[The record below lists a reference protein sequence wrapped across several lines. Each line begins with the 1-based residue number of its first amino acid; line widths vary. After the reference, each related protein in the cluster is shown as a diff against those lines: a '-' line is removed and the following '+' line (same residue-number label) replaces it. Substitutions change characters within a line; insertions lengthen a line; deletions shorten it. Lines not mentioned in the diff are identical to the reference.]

1 MIINTDIFKEE
12 QPEITLTKDG
22 KPRKRRPKKSIQYFT
37 LETQQAILDYRIEK
51 SQAKRNEIFNERIY
65 YAFYKLAE
73 NIIHT
78 FKFYY
83 TEVDNIDEL
92 KHEVIA
98 FLLEKLHLYDESK
111 GKAYSYFGTIA
122 KRYLIVYNNNNYK
135 RLKDKAAVEEVDE
148 DKTITNNLILNQK
161 DDLEDTSFIDLF
173 IKHIDENLLEIFPK
187 DQDARVGDAI
197 LELFKRRENID
208 IFNKKMLFIYIKEIT
223 DAPTPVITKVIKVLK
238 GIYREMLNK
247 YLEEGSEI
255 NIFAP

>member
-1 MIINTDIFKEE
+1 MVEDIFKTEE
-12 QPEITLTKDG
+12 TEVTYTKDG
-22 KPRKRRPKKSIQYFT
+22 KVRKRRPKKSIDYFT
-37 LETQQAILDYRIEK
+37 LETQQAILEYRGET
-51 SQAKRNEIFNERIY
+51 SVVKRNQIFNEKIY

-98 FLLEKLHLYDESK
+98 FLLEKLHLYDQSK

-135 RLKDKAAVEEVDE
+135 RLKGKAPVEDVET
-148 DKTITNNLILNQK
+148 DKTITNELLLSRP
-161 DDLEDTSFIDLF
+161 DDLETTSFIDLF
-173 IKHIDENLLEIFPK
+173 IQKIDDELLELFPK
-187 DQDARVGDAI
+187 PQEARVGDAI

-208 IFNKKMLFIYIKEIT
+208 IFNKKALFIYIKEIT
-223 DAPTPVITKVIKVLK
+223 DAPTPTITKVIKVFK
-238 GIYREMLNK
+238 EIYKDMLNK
-247 YLEEGSEI
+247 YLEEGIEV
-255 NIFAP
+255 NILPR

>member
-1 MIINTDIFKEE
+1 MVDDIFKAEE
-12 QPEITLTKDG
+12 IEVTLTKDG
-22 KPRKRRPKKSIQYFT
+22 KVRKRRPKKSIDYFT
-37 LETQQAILDYRIEK
+37 LETQQAILDYRKET
-51 SQAKRNEIFNERIY
+51 SQTKRNKIFNEKIY

-98 FLLEKLHLYDESK
+98 FLLEKLHLYDQSK

-135 RLKDKAAVEEVDE
+135 RLKGKAPVEDVET
-148 DKTITNNLILNQK
+148 DKTITNELILNQS
-161 DDLEDTSFIDLF
+161 DGLETSTFIDLF
-173 IKHIDENLLEIFPK
+173 IQRVDDELLELFPK
-187 DQDARVGDAI
+187 PQEARVGDAI

-208 IFNKKMLFIYIKEIT
+208 IFNKKALFIYIKEIT
-223 DAPTPVITKVIKVLK
+223 DAPTPVITKVIKILK
-238 GIYREMLNK
+238 EIYREMLNR
-247 YLEEGSEI
+247 YLEEGTKI
-255 NIFAP
+255 DIFSR

>member
-1 MIINTDIFKEE
+1 MVEDIFKPEE
-12 QPEITLTKDG
+12 EVTLTKDG
-22 KPRKRRPKKSIQYFT
+22 KVRKRRPKKSIDYFT
-37 LETQQAILDYRIEK
+37 LDTQEAILEYRKEA
-51 SQAKRNEIFNERIY
+51 SQARRDKIFNERIY

-83 TEVDNIDEL
+83 TEVDDIDEL

-98 FLLEKLHLYDESK
+98 FLLEKLHLYDQTK

-135 RLKDKAAVEEVDE
+135 RLKGKAPVDDVET
-148 DKTITNNLILNQK
+148 DKTVTNELLLSRQ
-161 DDLEDTSFIDLF
+161 DDLKSISFIELF
-173 IKHIDENLLEIFPK
+173 IQKIDDELLELFPK
-187 DQDARVGDAI
+187 PQEARVGDAI

-208 IFNKKMLFIYIKEIT
+208 IFNKKALFIYIKEIT

-238 GIYREMLNK
+238 EIYRDMLNK
-247 YLEEGSEI
+247 YLEQGTRI
-255 NIFAP
+255 DIFSR

>member
-1 MIINTDIFKEE
+1 MVEDIFKPEE
-12 QPEITLTKDG
+12 AEVTLTKDG
-22 KPRKRRPKKSIQYFT
+22 KVRKRRPKKSIDYFT
-37 LETQQAILDYRIEK
+37 LDNQQAILDYRLEK
-51 SQAKRNEIFNERIY
+51 CQIKRNQIFNEKIY

-98 FLLEKLHLYDESK
+98 FLLEKLHLYDQSK

-135 RLKDKAAVEEVDE
+135 RLKGKAVVGAVDE
-148 DKTITNNLILNQK
+148 DKTITNDLILNQV
-161 DDLEDTSFIDLF
+161 
-173 IKHIDENLLEIFPK
+173 NLLEEFNFIDIFIQKIDEELLTIFPK
-187 DQDARVGDAI
+187 PQEARVGDAI

-208 IFNKKMLFIYIKEIT
+208 IFNKKALFIYIKEIT
-223 DAPTPVITKVIKVLK
+223 DAPTPVITKVIKTLK
-238 GIYREMLNK
+238 EIYKGMLNQ
-247 YLEEGSEI
+247 YLEEGTEI
-255 NIFAP
+255 DIFSP

>member
-1 MIINTDIFKEE
+1 MSEDIFKPEE
-12 QPEITLTKDG
+12 IEVTLTKDG
-22 KPRKRRPKKSIQYFT
+22 KVRKRRPKKSIDYFT
-37 LETQQAILDYRIEK
+37 LDTQQAILDYRKET
-51 SQAKRNEIFNERIY
+51 SQAKRNEIFNEKIH

-98 FLLEKLHLYDESK
+98 FLLEKLHLYDQTK

-135 RLKDKAAVEEVDE
+135 RLKGKAPVDDVET
-148 DKTITNNLILNQK
+148 DKTITNELLLSRP
-161 DDLEDTSFIDLF
+161 DDLESISFIELF
-173 IKHIDENLLEIFPK
+173 IQRIDEDLLELFPK
-187 DQDARVGDAI
+187 PQEARVGDAI

-208 IFNKKMLFIYIKEIT
+208 IFNKKALFIYIKEIT

-238 GIYREMLNK
+238 EIYRDMLNK
-247 YLEEGSEI
+247 YLEQGTKVD
-255 NIFAP
+255 IFSC

>member
-1 MIINTDIFKEE
+1 MVEDIFKPEE
-12 QPEITLTKDG
+12 AEVTLTKDG
-22 KPRKRRPKKSIQYFT
+22 KVRKRRPKKSIDYFT
-37 LETQQAILDYRIEK
+37 LDTQEAILEYRKEK
-51 SQAKRNEIFNERIY
+51 SQAKRNQIFNERIY

-98 FLLEKLHLYDESK
+98 FLLEKLHLYDQTK

-135 RLKDKAAVEEVDE
+135 RLKGKATVEEVDT
-148 DKTITNNLILNQK
+148 DKTITNDIILHQA
-161 DDLEDTSFIDLF
+161 
-173 IKHIDENLLEIFPK
+173 NLLEDSNFIEIFIQKVDEELLTIFPK
-187 DQDARVGDAI
+187 PQEARVGDAI

-208 IFNKKMLFIYIKEIT
+208 IFNKKALFIYIKEIT
-223 DAPTPVITKVIKVLK
+223 DAPTPVITKVIKTLK
-238 GIYREMLNK
+238 EIYKGMLNQ
-247 YLEEGSEI
+247 YLEEGSEVD
-255 NIFAP
+255 IFSE

>member
-1 MIINTDIFKEE
+1 MVEDIFK
-12 QPEITLTKDG
+12 PDEIEVALTKDG
-22 KPRKRRPKKSIQYFT
+22 KVRKRRPKKSIDYFT
-37 LETQQAILDYRIEK
+37 LDTQQAILDYRLET
-51 SQAKRNEIFNERIY
+51 SQAKRNKIFNEKIY

-98 FLLEKLHLYDESK
+98 FLLEKLHLYDQSK

-135 RLKDKAAVEEVDE
+135 RLKGKAPVEDVET
-148 DKTITNNLILNQK
+148 DKTITNELLLSRP
-161 DDLEDTSFIDLF
+161 DELESVSFIDLF
-173 IKHIDENLLEIFPK
+173 IQRIDDDLLELFPK
-187 DQDARVGDAI
+187 PQEARVGDAI

-208 IFNKKMLFIYIKEIT
+208 IFNKKALFIYIKEIT
-223 DAPTPVITKVIKVLK
+223 DAPTPIITKVIKVLK
-238 GIYREMLNK
+238 EIYKDMLNK
-247 YLEEGSEI
+247 YLEEGTKVD
-255 NIFAP
+255 IFSR

>member
-1 MIINTDIFKEE
+1 MVEDIFKVEE
-12 QPEITLTKDG
+12 AEVTLTKDG
-22 KPRKRRPKKSIQYFT
+22 KVRKRRPKKSIDYFT
-37 LETQQAILDYRIEK
+37 LDTQQAILDYRLETSTAI
-51 SQAKRNEIFNERIY
+51 RNKIFNEKIY

-83 TEVDNIDEL
+83 TEVDNINEL

-98 FLLEKLHLYDESK
+98 FLLEKLHLYNQDK

-135 RLKDKAAVEEVDE
+135 RLKGKAAVEEVDS
-148 DKTITNNLILNQK
+148 DKTITNELLLTQPQHF
-161 DDLEDTSFIDLF
+161 EESSFIDLF
-173 IKHIDENLLEIFPK
+173 IKKVDDELLELFPK
-187 DQDARVGDAI
+187 AQEARVGDAI

-208 IFNKKMLFIYIKEIT
+208 IFNKKALFIYIKEIT

-238 GIYREMLNK
+238 EIYKVMLND
-247 YLEEGSEI
+247 YLEKGTKI
-255 NIFAP
+255 DIFSR

>member
-1 MIINTDIFKEE
+1 MTEDIFKVEE
-12 QPEITLTKDG
+12 AEVALTKDG
-22 KPRKRRPKKSIQYFT
+22 KVRKRRPKKSIDYFT
-37 LETQQAILDYRIEK
+37 LETQQAILDYRKEK
-51 SQAKRNEIFNERIY
+51 SQAKRNQIFNEKIY

-98 FLLEKLHLYDESK
+98 FLLEKLHLYDQTK

-135 RLKDKAAVEEVDE
+135 RLKGKATVEEVDT
-148 DKTITNNLILNQK
+148 DKTITNNIILHQA
-161 DDLEDTSFIDLF
+161 
-173 IKHIDENLLEIFPK
+173 NLLEESNFIELFIQKVDEELLTIFPK
-187 DQDARVGDAI
+187 AQEARVGDAI

-208 IFNKKMLFIYIKEIT
+208 IFNKKALFIYIKEIT
-223 DAPTPVITKVIKVLK
+223 DAPTPVITKVIKTLK
-238 GIYREMLNK
+238 EIYKGMLNQ

-255 NIFAP
+255 DIFSS

>member
-1 MIINTDIFKEE
+1 MVEDIFKPEE
-12 QPEITLTKDG
+12 EVTLTKDG
-22 KPRKRRPKKSIQYFT
+22 KVRKRRPKKSIDYFT
-37 LETQQAILDYRIEK
+37 LDTQEAILEYRKET
-51 SQAKRNEIFNERIY
+51 SQVKRDQIFNERIY

-98 FLLEKLHLYDESK
+98 FLLEKLHLYDQSK

-135 RLKDKAAVEEVDE
+135 RLKGKAPVDDVET
-148 DKTITNNLILNQK
+148 DKTITNELLLSRP
-161 DDLEDTSFIDLF
+161 DDLETTSFIELF
-173 IKHIDENLLEIFPK
+173 IQKIDDNLLELFPK
-187 DQDARVGDAI
+187 PQEARVGDAI

-208 IFNKKMLFIYIKEIT
+208 IFNKKALFIYIKEIT

-238 GIYREMLNK
+238 EIYKEMLND
-247 YLEEGSEI
+247 YLEKGTEI
-255 NIFAP
+255 NIFSR

>member
-1 MIINTDIFKEE
+1 MTEDIFKVEE
-12 QPEITLTKDG
+12 AEVALTKDG
-22 KPRKRRPKKSIQYFT
+22 KVRKRRPKKSIDYFT
-37 LETQQAILDYRIEK
+37 LETQQAILDYRKEK
-51 SQAKRNEIFNERIY
+51 SQAKRNQIFNEKIY

-98 FLLEKLHLYDESK
+98 FLLEKLHLYDQTK

-135 RLKDKAAVEEVDE
+135 RLKGKATVEEVDT
-148 DKTITNNLILNQK
+148 DKTIINNIILHQA
-161 DDLEDTSFIDLF
+161 
-173 IKHIDENLLEIFPK
+173 NLLEESNFIDIFIQKIDEELLTIFPK
-187 DQDARVGDAI
+187 AQEARVGDAI

-208 IFNKKMLFIYIKEIT
+208 IFNKKALFIYIKEIT
-223 DAPTPVITKVIKVLK
+223 DAPTPVITKVIKTLK
-238 GIYREMLNK
+238 EIYKGMLNQ

-255 NIFAP
+255 DIFSS

>member
-1 MIINTDIFKEE
+1 MTEDIFRVEE
-12 QPEITLTKDG
+12 VEVALTKDG
-22 KPRKRRPKKSIQYFT
+22 KVRKRRPKKSIDYFT
-37 LETQQAILDYRIEK
+37 LDTQQAIIDYRIET
-51 SQAKRNEIFNERIY
+51 SQDKRNQIFNEKIY

-98 FLLEKLHLYDESK
+98 FLLEKLHLYDQTK

-135 RLKDKAAVEEVDE
+135 RLKGRATVEEVDA
-148 DKTITNNLILNQK
+148 DKTITNNIILHQA
-161 DDLEDTSFIDLF
+161 
-173 IKHIDENLLEIFPK
+173 NLLEESNFIQIFIQKIDEDLLTIFPK
-187 DQDARVGDAI
+187 AQEARIGDAI
-197 LELFKRRENID
+197 LELFKRRESID
-208 IFNKKMLFIYIKEIT
+208 IFNKKALFIYIKEIT
-223 DAPTPVITKVIKVLK
+223 DAPTPMITKVIKTLR
-238 GIYREMLNK
+238 GIYREMLNQ

-255 NIFAP
+255 DIFSP